1 MAYGKPASLE
11 LGSRPVQRPIPV
23 MFTPFRATEVGVIG
37 KYFIDVLGI
46 VRPIRRD
53 VQRSIGFKPIGA

>member
-11 LGSRPVQRPIPV
+11 LGSRPVQRLIPV
-23 MFTPFRATEVGVIG
+23 MFTPFCAAEVRAIG

-46 VRPIRRD
+46 NRPIRRD
-53 VQRSIGFKPIGA
+53 VQRSVGFKAIGA